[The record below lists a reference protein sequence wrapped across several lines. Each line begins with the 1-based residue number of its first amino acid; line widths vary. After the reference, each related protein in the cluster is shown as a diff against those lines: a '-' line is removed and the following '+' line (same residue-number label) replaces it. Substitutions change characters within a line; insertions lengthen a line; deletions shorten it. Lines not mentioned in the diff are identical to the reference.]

1 MRTRSQSQQH
11 TTLAPD
17 NNSVYQGMN
26 VRGVLN
32 RLSLMEAPVR
42 GKALASVCV
51 PWKKWLV
58 KLIFAA
64 FGDKQTFVAPASTQE
79 L

>member
-11 TTLAPD
+11 ITLAPD
-17 NNSVYQGMN
+17 NDSVYQGMN

-32 RLSLMEAPVR
+32 RLSLMEATVR

-51 PWKKWLV
+51 PPWKKWLD

-64 FGDKQTFVAPASTQE
+64 FGDKQTFVAPAST
-79 L
+79 